1 MAFFLNRSWIV
12 LLPCV
17 LSFSPVAGEEADP
30 ADSWARA
37 YSWLQTGERLSKSE
51 QLSLAMGSY
60 IESHRQMK
68 EIQQS
73 HPSFEPELVSYR
85 VERLEEMIAETQGK
99 LPPGGQAITTKFLDF
114 IESYDLGMKQRF
126 ANQFVEALNTLDVA
140 RVILDEIIFEN
151 PEEFREAVDTQYE
164 FLHSSLGWLD
174 QQINYKQRTRRA
186 TYVSAGA
193 EWGTT
198 EFVKASDLPGEG
210 DSVLTSAAL
219 FPGLPSP
226 EQIRDLQTI
235 PGADTKGDKDAV
247 PSEEAKEVSG
257 AGVPGFRMSSKQK
270 EVPKIEITPVESEKP

>member
-1 MAFFLNRSWIV
+1 MAFLLNRSWIV
-12 LLPCV
+12 LLLCI
-17 LSFSPVAGEEADP
+17 LSFSHAGGEEVDP

-37 YSWLQTGERLSKSE
+37 YSWLQTGERLSQNE
-51 QLSLAMGSY
+51 QWSLAMGSF

-68 EIQQS
+68 EIQES
-73 HPSFEPELVSYR
+73 HPNFEPELVSYR
-85 VERLEEMIAETQGK
+85 VERLEEMISETQAK
-99 LPPGGQAITTKFLDF
+99 LPPGGAAITTKFLDF

-140 RVILDEIIFEN
+140 KVLLDEIIFEN
-151 PEEFREAVDTQYE
+151 PEEFRDAVDTQYE
-164 FLHSSLGWLD
+164 FLHSSLAWLD
-174 QQINYKQRTRRA
+174 QQINYKQRTRRT

-198 EFVKASDLPGEG
+198 EYVKESDLPGEG

-235 PGADTKGDKDAV
+235 PGAAAKEDTG
-247 PSEEAKEVSG
+247 PPEEAKETPG
-257 AGVPGFRMSSKQK
+257 GGVPGFRMSSKQK
-270 EVPKIEITPVESEKP
+270 EIPQVEIPPVESEQP